1 MGCHYNFGM
10 NIAFIPAKGTSNR
23 VPRKNLQLL
32 GGKSLVRITLE
43 FAEDQRLFDYVYL
56 STDSVEIV
64 RSATGSKQFDQA
76 FLNSEQGVVFHTRN
90 NLYVHKRRDGHSS
103 QSAKT
108 IVPLLDCLNS
118 VGHNSGIATILQP
131 TSPFRFIAEYQDIL
145 KNFQE
150 SKAASMISVREVMSP
165 HPLKCFQ
172 ITEDGDITVTD
183 ELFDHL
189 TTPQQEL
196 PKYFAADG
204 AYYLSKI
211 DLLIA
216 HEQILAQQPMTH
228 LRQGVRTLNIDT
240 AEELEFA
247 QRFVET
253 NPSILSYER
262 D

>member
-1 MGCHYNFGM
+1 
-10 NIAFIPAKGTSNR
+10 
-23 VPRKNLQLL
+23 
-32 GGKSLVRITLE
+32 
-43 FAEDQRLFDYVYL
+43 
-56 STDSVEIV
+56 
-64 RSATGSKQFDQA
+64 
-76 FLNSEQGVVFHTRN
+76 
-90 NLYVHKRRDGHSS
+90 
-103 QSAKT
+103 
-108 IVPLLDCLNS
+108 
-118 VGHNSGIATILQP
+118 
-131 TSPFRFIAEYQDIL
+131 
-145 KNFQE
+145 
-150 SKAASMISVREVMSP
+150 MISVREVMSP

>member
-118 VGHNSGIATILQP
+118 VGPLLFQSYRKLCE
-131 TSPFRFIAEYQDIL
+131 SPL
-145 KNFQE
+145 
-150 SKAASMISVREVMSP
+150 
-165 HPLKCFQ
+165 
-172 ITEDGDITVTD
+172 
-183 ELFDHL
+183 
-189 TTPQQEL
+189 
-196 PKYFAADG
+196 G
-204 AYYLSKI
+204 A
-211 DLLIA
+211 
-216 HEQILAQQPMTH
+216 
-228 LRQGVRTLNIDT
+228 
-240 AEELEFA
+240 
-247 QRFVET
+247 
-253 NPSILSYER
+253 
-262 D
+262 